1 MLMTVMTVANLA
13 ESLETSRERLLQ
25 TTLGNLEVD
34 ENYHLKFKDT
44 EETFPLDEAGE
55 KSLSSYIGVSANY
68 LNKCPQ
74 DLKTVNL
81 NYWLN
86 KKEEVDVS
94 FEIIGTHINSVHS
107 PSTLIIPIHPVVEM
121 VNRVFQPTDEIVT
134 LRRDKNLFHLDVQT
148 SHHVEVPNP
157 NRLEGR
163 PEVGDITHGGVR
175 FVSYH
180 NPQDLRPPTATRY
193 LRRLWCGNGS
203 CEDYGVNSISLRGR
217 TVPEVIEELEQAAHR
232 ILASLDESLQ
242 EYAALDGRPLP
253 ADRTAL
259 AHQIGQEHHLGTRVM
274 STVLDRV
281 ALLPEQATYYDLQNV
296 FTAVANEPVSYY
308 SATRLQQVGGSLAF
322 NTEEMTHR
330 CGACERLL

>member
-1 MLMTVMTVANLA
+1 MTTMTVSQLA
-13 ESLETSRERLLQ
+13 DSLETSRERHLQ

-34 ENYHLKFKDT
+34 ENYYLKFKDT

-55 KSLSSYIGVSANY
+55 KSLSSYIGVSSKY

-94 FEIIGTHINSVHS
+94 FEVIGNSISSVHS
-107 PSTLIIPIHPVVEM
+107 PSTLILPIHPVVEM
-121 VNRVFQPTDEIVT
+121 VNRVFDPNDEIVM
-134 LRRDKNLFHLDVQT
+134 LKRDKNLFHLDVQT
-148 SHHVEVPNP
+148 NHHVEVANP

-180 NPQDLRPPTATRY
+180 NPQDMRPPVVTRY
-193 LRRLWCGNGS
+193 LRRLWCSNGS
-203 CEDYGVNSISLRGR
+203 SEDYGTNSISLRGR
-217 TVPEVIEELEQAAHR
+217 TVPEVIEEMEQAAHR
-232 ILASLDESLQ
+232 VLASLDESLQ
-242 EYAALDGRPLP
+242 EYAALDSRLLP

-259 AHQIGQEHHLGTRVM
+259 AHQIGQEHGLGTRVM

-281 ALLPEQATYYDLQNV
+281 SVLPEQATYYDLQNV
-296 FTAVANEPVSYY
+296 FTSVANEPISYY